1 MQDLKIVCLNQKA
14 LSDLDFRDGDTS
26 RTDTLTFRT
35 KTD

>member
-1 MQDLKIVCLNQKA
+1 MQNLKIAGLNQKA

-26 RTDTLTFRT
+26 RTDTLTFHT